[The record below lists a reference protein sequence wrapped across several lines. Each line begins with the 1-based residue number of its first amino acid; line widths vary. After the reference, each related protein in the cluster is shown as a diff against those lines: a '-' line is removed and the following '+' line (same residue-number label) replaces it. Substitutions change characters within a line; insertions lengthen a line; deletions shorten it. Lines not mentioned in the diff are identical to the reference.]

1 MRNVNKYTLLLVTL
15 CFAAS
20 LSAQS
25 NTEKL
30 KREQEKLEK
39 NISNTKNLLEKTKTN
54 AEITLN
60 ELKLIDNQ
68 VKFREELLQNFDN
81 QIRGTEL
88 KIEQKNNQINELETK
103 LASLKE
109 QYRKLVIYAYKKRSK
124 QGQMMFIFSSSSY
137 YEALKRKKYLEKIA
151 EIQRKQ
157 KLIIQ
162 QHRKLIAK
170 EKGELVE
177 EKSYKET
184 IADQK
189 RREKEEI
196 LKDKEEQSKALT
208 KLKQE
213 EGKLL
218 AAIKKDEAR
227 KAEIKRKIDKAIQDE
242 IARQEKS
249 KPKTPKGTKP
259 KTPKTS
265 SGETKPKTEEPVKF
279 IEPKEVEL
287 NTNFETNKGK
297 LPWPVATGSITE
309 KFGKNPHPSIPN
321 IFTNNNG
328 VDISTNKGAS
338 VRAVFEGEVTSI
350 INILG
355 AGKTVIIRHGN
366 YRTVY
371 SNLQDVYVSTG
382 SKVSTKQAIGSL
394 LVQEGAALSVLHFE
408 VRQDINVMNPSLW
421 ITR

>member
-1 MRNVNKYTLLLVTL
+1 MRNVNKYFLLLFLL
-15 CFAAS
+15 CSS
-20 LSAQS
+20 LWARAQS

-30 KREQEKLEK
+30 RKEQEKLEK
-39 NISNTKNLLEKTKTN
+39 NISNTRSLLEKTKTN
-54 AEITLN
+54 AEVTLN

-88 KIEQKNNQINELETK
+88 KIEQKNNQIRELELK

-109 QYRKLVIYAYKKRSK
+109 QYRKLVIYAYKKRSR

-157 KLIIQ
+157 KLVIQ
-162 QHRKLIAK
+162 QHKKLIAK

-189 RREKEEI
+189 RKEKEEI
-196 LKDKEEQSKALT
+196 LKDKEEQARTLS

-213 EGKLL
+213 ETKLL
-218 AAIKKDEAR
+218 SAIKKDELK
-227 KAEIKRKIDKAIQDE
+227 KAEIKRKIDQAIQNE
-242 IARQEKS
+242 IARAEKN
-249 KPKTPKGTKP
+249 KPKNPKGTKP
-259 KTPKTS
+259 KSTSGENKSTPKS
-265 SGETKPKTEEPVKF
+265 DEIKFVEPR
-279 IEPKEVEL
+279 EVEL
-287 NTNFETNKGK
+287 NASFETNKGK

-309 KFGKNPHPSIPN
+309 KFGKNPHPTIPN
-321 IFTNNNG
+321 IVTNNNG
-328 VDISTNKGAS
+328 IDISTNKGAS
-338 VRAVFEGEVTSI
+338 VRAVFDGEVTSI

-355 AGKTVIIRHGN
+355 AGKTVIVRHGN

-371 SNLQDVYVSTG
+371 SNLQDVYVTTG
-382 SKVSTKQAIGSL
+382 SKVDTKQAIGSL
-394 LVQEGAALSVLHFE
+394 LVQDGASLSVLHFE
-408 VRQDINVMNPSLW
+408 VRHDINVMNPSLW